1 MSKIPTPPRRGLPSA
16 APGIPVPAD
25 KRFRRADPRSGRR
38 RNWRQWWRRSALFG
52 GIAAGLVLV
61 VAWLGSALLDAAVL
75 RVTRL
80 EKQGIVRLSAAEVD
94 ARLDGLVG
102 QGIFR
107 ADLEQYR
114 LRLLESKWVETAEL
128 WRVLPSTVQVRIV
141 ERTPLALARMHGQM
155 YLVDAA
161 GVIIDSFGP
170 QYRDFD
176 LPIVDGL
183 IRNTPNGVAAS
194 PAGIDLVAKLFQEL
208 AARPDWFRRVSQ
220 VDVSDPRNAVVL
232 IDGERAELRLG
243 DRQFVER
250 LQKYEELA
258 PQLRD
263 HPPLEYYEL
272 RFGENNWVK

>member
-1 MSKIPTPPRRGLPSA
+1 MNKIPTPPRRGLPAA

-25 KRFRRADPRSGRR
+25 KRFRRAEPRSGRR
-38 RNWRQWWRRSALFG
+38 RNWRQWWRRAALFG
-52 GIAAGLVLV
+52 GIAAGLLLV
-61 VAWLGSALLDAAVL
+61 VAWLGSALVDASVL
-75 RVTRL
+75 RVSRL
-80 EKQGIVRLSAAEVD
+80 EKQGIVRISPAEVD
-94 ARLDGLVG
+94 SRLEGLVG
-102 QGIFR
+102 QSILR
-107 ADLEQYR
+107 VDLEQYR
-114 LRLLESKWVETAEL
+114 VRLLESKWVETAEL

-141 ERTPLALARMHGQM
+141 ERTPLALARMRGQM

-183 IRNTPNGVAAS
+183 IRNTTGGVVAN
-194 PAGIDLVAKLFQEL
+194 PAGIDLIAKLFDEL
-208 AARPDWFRRVSQ
+208 AAHPAWFKRVSQ
-220 VDVSDPRNAVVL
+220 VDVSDPRNAVLL

-243 DRQFVER
+243 DRHFVER
-250 LQKYEELA
+250 LEKYAQMA
-258 PQLRD
+258 PQLVD

>member
-1 MSKIPTPPRRGLPSA
+1 MSKTPAPKRGLPSA

-38 RNWRQWWRRSALFG
+38 RNWRQWWRRAVLFG
-52 GIAAGLVLV
+52 GIAAGLLLV
-61 VAWLGSALLDAAVL
+61 VAWLGSALVDAAVL
-75 RVTRL
+75 RVAKL
-80 EKQGIVRLSAAEVD
+80 DKQGIARLSESEVD
-94 ARLDGLVG
+94 ARLEGLIG
-102 QGIFR
+102 QSIFR

-141 ERTPLALARMHGQM
+141 ERTPLALARLHGQM

-161 GVIIDSFGP
+161 GVIIDSFSP
-170 QYRDFD
+170 QYRDLD

-183 IRNTPNGVAAS
+183 IRGPDGGDVNS
-194 PAGIDLVAKLFQEL
+194 AGIELVAKLFQEL
-208 AARPDWFRRVSQ
+208 SVRPDWFKRISQ

-243 DRQFVER
+243 DQKFVER
-250 LQKYEELA
+250 LDRYAELA